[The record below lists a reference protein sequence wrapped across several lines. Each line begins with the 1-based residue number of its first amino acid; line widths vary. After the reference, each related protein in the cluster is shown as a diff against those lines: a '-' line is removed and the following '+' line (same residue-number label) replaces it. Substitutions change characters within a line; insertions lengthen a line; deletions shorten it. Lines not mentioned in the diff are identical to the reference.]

1 MDTVI
6 ARDAAAVGSGR
17 VGQGPPAILVDGA
30 YGGRAAAPLPLTR
43 RRLISLLSEEVD
55 RG

>member
-17 VGQGPPAILVDGA
+17 VGQGPSAILGTA
-30 YGGRAAAPLPLTR
+30 RAAAGPPLHCPWHAA
-43 RRLISLLSEEVD
+43 
-55 RG
+55 G